1 MRYIENIM
9 PVTSSYSSV
18 DSVIVLNNSDFEL
31 HHDNAFDVTLRRYDF
46 FLLEDSGWTLEISAN
61 GPIKLE
67 FSNKVIKEIEHSKK
81 RLINVHNNGNKWF
94 HIRPLNPAS

>member
-18 DSVIVLNNSDFEL
+18 DSVIALNNSDFEF

-46 FLLEDSGWTLEISAN
+46 FSFRRFWMNT
-61 GPIKLE
+61 
-67 FSNKVIKEIEHSKK
+67 
-81 RLINVHNNGNKWF
+81 
-94 HIRPLNPAS
+94 